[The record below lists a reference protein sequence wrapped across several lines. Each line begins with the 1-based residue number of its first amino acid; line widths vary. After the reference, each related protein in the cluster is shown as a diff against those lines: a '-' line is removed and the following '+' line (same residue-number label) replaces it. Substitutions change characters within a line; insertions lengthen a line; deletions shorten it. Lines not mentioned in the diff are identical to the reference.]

1 MTPRRTRTQPNY
13 SYQLTWSPADKG
25 YICTSTE
32 FPGVSAFGP
41 DQQTAL
47 AEMAVA
53 LEAVLDTYTAEGP
66 PLPASHEPLAY
77 SGQFRLRIPKSLHA
91 ALAKRAETEGMSLNS
106 YAALLLSAATGAG
119 LATDHASE
127 ALAPLVERLE
137 RTVERSEAAG
147 GAAKRRR
154 SGAA

>member
-1 MTPRRTRTQPNY
+1 MQPNY
-13 SYQLTWSPADKG
+13 SYQLAWSPADKG
-25 YICTSTE
+25 YICTSAE

-47 AEMAVA
+47 AEMVVA
-53 LEAVLDTYTAEGP
+53 LQAVLDTIAAEGKS
-66 PLPASHEPLAY
+66 LPEPREQIAY
-77 SGQFRLRIPKSLHA
+77 SGQFRLRIPRSLHA
-91 ALAKRAETEGMSLNS
+91 ALAERAEAEGMSLNS

-127 ALAPLVERLE
+127 ALAPLLDRLDRVVEHA
-137 RTVERSEAAG
+137 EAPG

-154 SGAA
+154 RGTA

>member
-1 MTPRRTRTQPNY
+1 MQPNY

-25 YICTSTE
+25 YICTSAE
-32 FPGVSAFGP
+32 FAGVSAFGP

-53 LEAVLDTYTAEGP
+53 LEAVLDTYATEGR
-66 PLPASHEPLAY
+66 PLPAPHESLAY

-91 ALAKRAETEGMSLNS
+91 TLAQRAETEGMSLNS

-127 ALAPLVERLE
+127 ALAPLIERLE
-137 RTVERSEAAG
+137 RAVERSEAPG
-147 GAAKRRR
+147 GTEKRRR
-154 SGAA
+154 SGAG